1 MDNAKKIIDRL
12 TIPTNDNESYDNFIL
27 LYNCFTPS
35 EWLEIDI
42 FFDIVNYIAR
52 KRPELVDLG
61 TRINVQ
67 VNLYLRTI
75 ETYHANP
82 SDVLNPRDIGCFALT
97 ESNAGVLSGLVV
109 DVKFEETDNG
119 YILNSYDCCKRWI
132 SQGIHANKGLVF
144 ASNKQNHRD
153 CRIFLIDMKEPG
165 VVRKRMDNIPITKII
180 DLAEIY
186 FNDAKLPKTAVL
198 EKTIPLSRKELLTGI
213 FYGRV
218 CLSEIVM
225 NSISEFVEK
234 VYDRVKDK
242 DKFKKLPH
250 LQYITNLNRELS
262 EYTRRMTER
271 RQMMLES
278 KDIMKINCYK
288 VYCVESAIQIYNKI
302 HLMFGTHALGLG
314 LEYQTLIFNK
324 IAEGDSSVLKLAC
337 IKEYIDKV
345 GIVKGLNYTH
355 WFGVM
360 RNPLEYILAN
370 SDKIFNEIVGT
381 QIELLHFV

>member
-1 MDNAKKIIDRL
+1 
-12 TIPTNDNESYDNFIL
+12 
-27 LYNCFTPS
+27 
-35 EWLEIDI
+35 
-42 FFDIVNYIAR
+42 
-52 KRPELVDLG
+52 
-61 TRINVQ
+61 
-67 VNLYLRTI
+67 
-75 ETYHANP
+75 
-82 SDVLNPRDIGCFALT
+82 
-97 ESNAGVLSGLVV
+97 
-109 DVKFEETDNG
+109 
-119 YILNSYDCCKRWI
+119 
-132 SQGIHANKGLVF
+132 
-144 ASNKQNHRD
+144 
-153 CRIFLIDMKEPG
+153 
-165 VVRKRMDNIPITKII
+165 
-180 DLAEIY
+180 
-186 FNDAKLPKTAVL
+186 
-198 EKTIPLSRKELLTGI
+198 
-213 FYGRV
+213 
-218 CLSEIVM
+218 M